1 MKYLIVLALAAAT
14 CCSCGG
20 PANSGKVN
28 AADRPYVYPTVSY
41 LDIKLDS
48 QRHLPQNPVI
58 ATFTNGRKQLV
69 FCGVSHLEDY
79 SDTQHPMFTA
89 IEKSFF
95 ACRPGV
101 CINEGGDVSQ
111 KKYASCKAAILQDG
125 EIGLLK
131 VLGDSLQIPTVNGDM
146 TDSLE
151 FRALIKKYTAG
162 EFLAYIVTERLMWS
176 LRGAGIKDTLVIPK
190 KYDEFIRGYIMKK
203 GAVALQPAEQGFDFY
218 RQQYAQL
225 VGRPFNLATLK
236 PTDPFDPEGRFQ
248 EIGRASKEFRDQ
260 FLLARIDSLLH
271 SYDKVFVVFGG
282 WHLLT
287 CEPGL
292 QAIIQQQW

>member
-1 MKYLIVLALAAAT
+1 MKYFIILLLAAAG
-14 CCSCGG
+14 CCGCTG
-20 PANSGKVN
+20 PAAPGKLHT
-28 AADRPYVYPTVSY
+28 ADSIHVYPTVSY
-41 LDIKLDS
+41 LAIKLDS

-58 ATFTNGRKQLV
+58 QTFTNGRKQLV

-79 SDTQHPMFTA
+79 SNTQHPMFAA

-95 ACRPGV
+95 ACSPQV

-111 KKYASCKAAILQDG
+111 RKYASRKQAILKDG

-131 VLGDSLQIPTVNGDM
+131 VLGDSLKIATVNGDM

-151 FRALIKKYTAG
+151 FSALLKKYSTG
-162 EFLAYIVTERLMWS
+162 ELLAYIVTERLMWG
-176 LRGAGIKDTLVIPK
+176 LRGAGITDSLAVKK
-190 KYDEFIRGYIMKK
+190 KYDGFIRGYIMKH
-203 GAVALQPAEQGFDFY
+203 GAVPLSPAEQDFAFY
-218 RQQYAQL
+218 RQQYAKL
-225 VGRPFNLATLK
+225 AGRAFDLTTLK
-236 PTDPFDPEGRFQ
+236 PTDPFDPDGRFQ
-248 EIGRASKEFRDQ
+248 EIGRTSKEFRDQ

-292 QAIIQQQW
+292 RAIINQQW